1 MNHGCDSRK
10 TGADGPETASQAHCK
25 ARAGLQTSLEVNQK
39 LLMKNNN
46 AALIAGVLAGITGLL
61 AFLIV
66 HALWIM
72 PIWFILP
79 IGLLIAG
86 VGGLAVGWAYAELRD
101 RLPKRP
107 WTAPAMVVV
116 ISVMLLPALLLAEL
130 RQPLFSVSPAGVVN
144 LAIGVPEAVLRFI
157 AELLLTATLTGG
169 LLGWWLGRTWRAAG
183 ATAVAGFVFALGPG
197 HNIPFIGGTAGVAK
211 EVVIIVII
219 IIVAALVLVE
229 GDARL
234 HLEDSV

>member
-1 MNHGCDSRK
+1 M
-10 TGADGPETASQAHCK
+10 E
-25 ARAGLQTSLEVNQK
+25 
-39 LLMKNNN
+39 NNN

-79 IGLLIAG
+79 IGLVIAG
-86 VGGLAVGWAYAELRD
+86 AGGPAVGWSYAELRD

-107 WTAPAMVVV
+107 WTAPAIVVV
-116 ISVMLLPALLLAEL
+116 ISIILLPALLLAEL
-130 RQPLFSVSPAGVVN
+130 RQPMFTVSPAGVVN

-157 AELLLTATLTGG
+157 GELLLTATITGG
-169 LLGWWLGRTWRAAG
+169 LLGWWLGRTRRAAV

-197 HNIPFIGGTAGVAK
+197 HNIPFIGGTSGVGK
-211 EVVIIVII
+211 EVVIMVII
-219 IIVAALVLVE
+219 IIVSALVLVE
-229 GDARL
+229 GYARL
-234 HLEDSV
+234 HVEDSV

>member
-1 MNHGCDSRK
+1 M
-10 TGADGPETASQAHCK
+10 E
-25 ARAGLQTSLEVNQK
+25 
-39 LLMKNNN
+39 NNN

-79 IGLLIAG
+79 LGLVIAG
-86 VGGLAVGWAYAELRD
+86 AGGLAVGWSYAELRN

-107 WTAPAMVVV
+107 WTAPAIVVV
-116 ISVMLLPALLLAEL
+116 ISVILLPALLLAEL
-130 RQPLFSVSPAGVVN
+130 RQPMFTVSPAGVVN
-144 LAIGVPEAVLRFI
+144 LAIGVPEAVIRFI

-197 HNIPFIGGTAGVAK
+197 HNIPFIGGTYGVGK
-211 EVVIIVII
+211 EVVIMAII
-219 IIVAALVLVE
+219 IIVSALVLVE
-229 GDARL
+229 GYAWL
-234 HLEDSV
+234 HWEE

>member
-1 MNHGCDSRK
+1 M
-10 TGADGPETASQAHCK
+10 E
-25 ARAGLQTSLEVNQK
+25 
-39 LLMKNNN
+39 NNN

-86 VGGLAVGWAYAELRD
+86 IGGLAVGWSYAELRG

-107 WTAPAMVVV
+107 WTAPAIVVV
-116 ISVMLLPALLLAEL
+116 ISVILLPALLLAEL
-130 RQPLFSVSPAGVVN
+130 RQPMFTVSPAGVVN
-144 LAIGVPEAVLRFI
+144 LAIGVPEAVIRFI
-157 AELLLTATLTGG
+157 AELLLTATITGG
-169 LLGWWLGRTWRAAG
+169 LLGWWLGRTRRAAV

-197 HNIPFIGGTAGVAK
+197 HNIPFIGGTSGVGR
-211 EVVIIVII
+211 EVVIMVII
-219 IIVAALVLVE
+219 IIVSALVLVE
-229 GDARL
+229 GYARL